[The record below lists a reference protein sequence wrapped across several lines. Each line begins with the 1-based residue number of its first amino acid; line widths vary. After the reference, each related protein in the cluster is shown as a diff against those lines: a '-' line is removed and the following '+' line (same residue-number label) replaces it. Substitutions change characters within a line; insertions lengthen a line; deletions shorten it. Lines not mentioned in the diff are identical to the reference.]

1 MVEAAMEKRFA
12 DDMRDADHPNQGGGT
27 ENGDTLTQLKAGVR
41 RDAPPIEHMASTE
54 ADTSTGE
61 LALFDQIRS
70 AGVAIGPSLL
80 LDLVVA
86 AGTVAV
92 ATGSA
97 FRPKTG
103 PSRLVR
109 PLAVLGAAF
118 PWVYFLAI
126 RPWHRRWGATEEEAR
141 MTLPGDELVPDP
153 GYENTRAVT
162 IHASAE
168 EVWTWLAQIG
178 QDRDGFYSYE
188 WLENLAGCDIHN
200 ANRIYPEWQDVK
212 AGDPLA
218 IVRGWRTRLAAVEP
232 GRSLVI
238 AGWGTYAIRPIDGH
252 TSRLIA
258 RARHQKG
265 RASLAYLL
273 TVEIPHFIMERKMLL
288 GIKERAERAK
298 KAQQAS
304 RVERIAA
311 GHDVRE
317 DTSPRR
323 CHRKVTIVD
332 MSRCPCQAASR
343 RERDLSVQAP
353 RPEGSAAGDP
363 DSTSPSARSGHAS
376 RASP

>member
-1 MVEAAMEKRFA
+1 MA
-12 DDMRDADHPNQGGGT
+12 T
-27 ENGDTLTQLKAGVR
+27 TLAQSNAGVR
-41 RDAPPIEHMASTE
+41 SDASPHERTAPTE
-54 ADTSTGE
+54 GDASTGE
-61 LALFDQIRS
+61 LALVDQIRS

-80 LDLVVA
+80 LDLFVA

-103 PSRLVR
+103 PSRLLR
-109 PLAVLGAAF
+109 PLAVFGAAF

-126 RPWHRRWGATEEEAR
+126 RPWHRRWGATEEEVGMA
-141 MTLPGDELVPDP
+141 LPGDDLVPDP

-162 IHASAE
+162 IQAPAE
-168 EVWTWLAQIG
+168 EVWPWLAQIG
-178 QDRDGFYSYE
+178 QDRGGFYSYE

-200 ANRIYPEWQDVK
+200 ADRIHAEWQDVK

-218 IVRGWRTRLAAVEP
+218 IVRGWGTRFAAVES

-258 RARHQKG
+258 RARHPKG
-265 RASLAYLL
+265 WASLAYLL

-288 GIKERAERAK
+288 GIKERAERAT
-298 KAQQAS
+298 KAQHAS
-304 RVERIAA
+304 QIERIAT
-311 GHDVRE
+311 GHQARE
-317 DTSPRR
+317 DASPRS

-332 MSRCPCQAASR
+332 TSRCPCQAATR
-343 RERDLSVQAP
+343 RERDFSVQAP
-353 RPEGSAAGDP
+353 RPEGSATGDP

-376 RASP
+376 GVSP